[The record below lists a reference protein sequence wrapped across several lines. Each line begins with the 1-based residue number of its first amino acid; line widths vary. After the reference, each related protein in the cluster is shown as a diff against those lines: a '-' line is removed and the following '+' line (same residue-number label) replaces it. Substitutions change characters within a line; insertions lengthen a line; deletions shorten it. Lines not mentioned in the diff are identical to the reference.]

1 VEYRGVK
8 KGNTGALYNYYG
20 LNKMVNLYIMVLSAV
35 QKALLVTNYNLILTG
50 FINTSGKELKIN
62 QNILNVIIN
71 NRNIAVAGVIKNLNF
86 KNLRPSRPT

>member
-1 VEYRGVK
+1 
-8 KGNTGALYNYYG
+8 
-20 LNKMVNLYIMVLSAV
+20 MVLSAV